1 MKFDKYV
8 EYLRENNDLENAV
21 HKNYPLRLDKDTSH
35 ATGKL
40 SINSNSDYS
49 TTKSS
54 TIDISLAITNLG
66 KKKLLVSPDLLSDST
81 PEKLRE
87 YGKALDIME
96 KEIAR
101 ATEAYINSIEEAFG
115 RHGFAFLTKAQV
127 EEYKKTEPKDPTE

>member
-8 EYLRENNDLENAV
+8 DYLRENQDLENAV
-21 HKNYPLRLDKDTSH
+21 HKNFPIRLDKDTSH

-40 SINSNSDYS
+40 SINSDSNYPN
-49 TTKSS
+49 TKSS

-66 KKKLLVSPDLLSDST
+66 KKKLLTYPELLGEST

-101 ATEAYINSIEEAFG
+101 ATEAYVNSIEEAFG
-115 RHGFAFLTKAQV
+115 RHGFMFLTRPQI
-127 EEYKKTEPKDPTE
+127 EEYKKESPKEEN